1 MALGNHWRFWL
12 SWPLVT
18 IDGFGYHGALV
29 TYSKDFRI
37 IWLSNLMNVS
47 WWEFMSFIYLSNL
60 MNVSWWE
67 FMSFIF
73 PIFWLWTFPGESSW
87 VLSIFPILWTFPG
100 ESSWDLSFQSF
111 DYERFLVR
119 VHEFYLSNLLTMNVS
134 WWEFMSIIFPIFWL
148 WTFPD
153 ESSWVL
159 SFQSFDYER
168 FLMRV
173 HEFYLSNLLT
183 MNVSWWEFMSFI
195 FPIFWLWTFPGESSW
210 VLSFQSS
217 DYERSWWEF
226 MSFMKYT

>member
-67 FMSFIF
+67 FMRFIF

-87 VLSIFPILWTFPG
+87 V
-100 ESSWDLSFQSF
+100 LSFQSF

-119 VHEFYLSNLLTMNVS
+119 VHEFYLSNLLTMNV
-134 WWEFMSIIFPIFWL
+134 
-148 WTFPD
+148 
-153 ESSWVL
+153 
-159 SFQSFDYER
+159 
-168 FLMRV
+168 
-173 HEFYLSNLLT
+173 
-183 MNVSWWEFMSFI
+183 
-195 FPIFWLWTFPGESSW
+195 PGESSW
-210 VLSFQSS
+210 VLWSIHNIIIH
-217 DYERSWWEF
+217 WWWKIWMYIFGGPPRYNWNIVESGAKHHTRNLYSVLKLINIVHRTY
-226 MSFMKYT
+226 MDVS

>member
-1 MALGNHWRFWL
+1 
-12 SWPLVT
+12 
-18 IDGFGYHGALV
+18 
-29 TYSKDFRI
+29 
-37 IWLSNLMNVS
+37 MN
-47 WWEFMSFIYLSNL
+47 
-60 MNVSWWE
+60 
-67 FMSFIF
+67 
-73 PIFWLWTFPGESSW
+73 
-87 VLSIFPILWTFPG
+87 
-100 ESSWDLSFQSF
+100 SF

-134 WWEFMSIIFPIFWL
+134 WWEFMSFIFPIFWL

-195 FPIFWLWTFPGESSW
+195 FPIFLLWTLHGESSW
-210 VLSFQSS
+210 VLYFRYIKFQLYIFIRISCPV
-217 DYERSWWEF
+217 RSWWWLSCRLG
-226 MSFMKYT
+226 MH